1 MKLGKRAVLLAGLAA
16 VFVASFLGAVSISF
30 STAVAQNPYLVGGE
44 LEITA
49 PPAQGGSLLPAVLA
63 VAAIGIGVAVASRL
77 R

>member
-16 VFVASFLGAVSISF
+16 VLVASFLGAVSTPF
-30 STAVAQNPYLVGGE
+30 STAIAQNPYLVGGE

-49 PPAQGGSLLPAVLA
+49 PPAHGGSLLPAVLA
-63 VAAIGIGVAVASRL
+63 VVAIAIGVAVASKL